1 MKRELSFVF
10 DTVHFNKAMK
20 LTQVK
25 LHIFMSFFISEHFNI
40 QKTLNIYNDKG

>member
-10 DTVHFNKAMK
+10 DTVHFNKVMK

-25 LHIFMSFFISEHFNI
+25 ILIFLSFFISEHFNI
-40 QKTLNIYNDKG
+40 QKTLNTYYDKA